1 MSMFFL
7 SRLQGMRCGIGQK
20 FDKILDIF
28 AFCRS
33 LIHPDPSLSLTGF
46 SSRCTPTV
54 EKVTKIPKKFNWF
67 KLLQRRML
75 KALKYFRTGVFF
87 PYYKCKYS

>member
-1 MSMFFL
+1 
-7 SRLQGMRCGIGQK
+7 MRRGIRQK

-33 LIHPDPSLSLTGF
+33 LKHPDPLLSLTGF

-54 EKVTKIPKKFNWF
+54 EKGTKIPKKFNWF

-75 KALKYFRTGVFF
+75 EALKYLKTGIFYINNVNKADLSLFRQEE
-87 PYYKCKYS
+87 